1 MTVKLSLLKCPTHGD
16 LVITSSLNLV
26 AVSSPPSHLSE
37 TIMIQNCTVSPL
49 EPITPI
55 DNVIRALEASR
66 KDLLR
71 QEIHPTVNTF
81 IGVPTEQLE
90 LIDIVVARME
100 GRQKSLLTDDLSQLA
115 LEERDQ
121 YDKLVQSLEPLL
133 AHFKDKDPSAEVV
146 VKLLSET
153 GQPDHARRI
162 LVGNVSGAPSAD
174 ALHAQLKSNED
185 LRIPKRSFKS
195 ERPYTLGLIANGSNM
210 DQMNGTATIIK
221 IPIDWPLFSDSK
233 RSKARISLKFLNPNQ
248 LRIFS
253 LCQAFGI
260 EFEARITPSIKLGT
274 TDLVFEGTVIDY
286 FDLPKLLEEIQVGK
300 KNFVG
305 DLFAPMSG
313 VHGDDATEVKPESE

>member
-1 MTVKLSLLKCPTHGD
+1 MTVKHNLVTCPTHGD
-16 LVITSSLNLV
+16 LVITSKLNLV
-26 AVSSPPSHLSE
+26 AMSSPPSHLSE
-37 TIMIQNCTVSPL
+37 TLMVQNCTTSPL
-49 EPITPI
+49 EPITSI
-55 DNVIRALEASR
+55 DNVIRALEASK

-71 QEIHPTVNTF
+71 QEIHPAVNTF

-115 LEERDQ
+115 LEDRDR
-121 YDKLVQSLEPLL
+121 YDKLVQSMEPLL
-133 AHFKDKDPSAEVV
+133 AHIKDKDPSAEVV

-162 LVGNVSGAPSAD
+162 LVGNVSGASSAG

-185 LRIPKRSFKS
+185 LKIPKRSFKS
-195 ERPYTLGLIANGSNM
+195 ERPYTLGLIANSSSM
-210 DQMNGTATIIK
+210 DHMNGNATIVK
-221 IPIDWPLFSDSK
+221 TPIDWPLFSDSK
-233 RSKARISLKFLNPNQ
+233 RTKARISLKFLNPNQ

-253 LCQAFGI
+253 LCQVFGI
-260 EFEARITPSIKLGT
+260 EFDARVTPSIKLGT

-286 FDLPKLLEEIQVGK
+286 FELSKLLEEIQVGK
-300 KNFVG
+300 QNFVS

-313 VHGDDATEVKPESE
+313 VHCYDAIEVKTESE